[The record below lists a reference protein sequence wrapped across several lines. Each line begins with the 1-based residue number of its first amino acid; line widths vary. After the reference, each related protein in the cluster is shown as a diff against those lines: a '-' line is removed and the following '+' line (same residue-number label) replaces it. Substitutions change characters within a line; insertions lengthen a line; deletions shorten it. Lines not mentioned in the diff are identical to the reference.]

1 MGRIGEGNK
10 GCLMRLKSLGM
21 GNLVAKDISLLRW
34 VWRIRLDKDSICYCV
49 ISMVIM
55 NPRYGSGCW
64 DAKPVLKISSG
75 IPFED
80 ILL

>member
-10 GCLMRLKSLGM
+10 GRLMRLKSLGM

-34 VWRIRLDKDSICYCV
+34 VWRIRLNKVSICYCV
-49 ISMVIM
+49 ISM